1 MPKNV
6 MATYQE
12 LAGSWKRGC
21 WAIFCRI
28 CCGAKM
34 EGPEEIEEGTDLYG
48 LLGVKKTAPKNE
60 IRKAY
65 RKLARTFHPDHHG
78 GDVRDEAE
86 KKFVQINYAYVVL
99 MDDEQRAVYDIY
111 GLEALKSNTCKEL
124 VKRYPTLDEVCGRSP
139 LS

>member
-1 MPKNV
+1 
-6 MATYQE
+6 
-12 LAGSWKRGC
+12 
-21 WAIFCRI
+21 
-28 CCGAKM
+28 M

>member
-1 MPKNV
+1 
-6 MATYQE
+6 
-12 LAGSWKRGC
+12 
-21 WAIFCRI
+21 
-28 CCGAKM
+28 M

-48 LLGVKKTAPKNE
+48 LLGVKKTASKNE

-78 GDVRDEAE
+78 GDVRGEAE

-124 VKRYPTLDEVCGRSP
+124 VKRYPTLDEVCSRSLP
-139 LS
+139 FQQSLHSGNLCSLPVHHCATVEEAS